1 VAANIKEMRMKA
13 PSPTPRSDAAPD
25 GNEPLHYGTGAVPAQ
40 RGSDP
45 FTARVRAAAVAR
57 VAATSLRSVSREI
70 GMSATGLS
78 KFLDGNAPYLPT
90 LNRLRNWYLRH
101 AAPSAGTLSEE
112 DAHAALA
119 LLVHDLA
126 PEARHAAIDE
136 MLRCMRAGYQASGH
150 EEPGWIDGMIERFP
164 VPVEP
169 APRRHRVTAEE
180 DS

>member
-1 VAANIKEMRMKA
+1 MSEMA
-13 PSPTPRSDAAPD
+13 SESPSFREEGGAR
-25 GNEPLHYGTGAVPAQ
+25 GNAV

-45 FTARVRAAAVAR
+45 FTARLRAAASAR
-57 VAATSLRSVSREI
+57 VEATSLRGVSREI

-101 AAPSAGTLSEE
+101 AVSPVGTLSEE

-119 LLVHDLA
+119 LLVHDLS

-136 MLRCMRAGYQASGH
+136 MLRCMREGYARTGQDA
-150 EEPGWIDGMIERFP
+150 PGWMDGMLERFP
-164 VPVEP
+164 LPVEP
-169 APRRHRVTAEE
+169 PPRRHRVSTGE
-180 DS
+180 DA

>member
-1 VAANIKEMRMKA
+1 MTA
-13 PSPTPRSDAAPD
+13 PSPTPRPDARTGSAAD
-25 GNEPLHYGTGAVPAQ
+25 GGQPPHNGSNEGGL

-45 FTARVRAAAVAR
+45 FTARVRAAATAR

-101 AAPSAGTLSEE
+101 AAPQADALSEE

-126 PEARHAAIDE
+126 PGARHAAVDE
-136 MLRCMRAGYQASGH
+136 MLRCMREGYRASGDR
-150 EEPGWIDGMIERFP
+150 EPGWIGGMLARFP

-169 APRRHRVTAEE
+169 PARRHRVVAEA

>member
-1 VAANIKEMRMKA
+1 MKA
-13 PSPTPRSDAAPD
+13 PSRTPRPKASAAAPAADPTPS
-25 GNEPLHYGTGAVPAQ
+25 GEAVAT

-45 FTARVRAAAVAR
+45 FTARVRTAAAAR

-101 AAPSAGTLSEE
+101 AAPAGAGSLAAD

-119 LLVHDLA
+119 LLVHDMS
-126 PEARHAAIDE
+126 PEARRAAIDE
-136 MLRCMRAGYQASGH
+136 MLRCMRAGYKASG
-150 EEPGWIDGMIERFP
+150 EKAPGWMDAMLDRFP

-169 APRRHRVTAEE
+169 PPRRHRVALQA
-180 DS
+180 S

>member
-1 VAANIKEMRMKA
+1 MKA
-13 PSPTPRSDAAPD
+13 PSRTPRPTADAGSADATQP
-25 GNEPLHYGTGAVPAQ
+25 PHYGSGEVPAQ

-45 FTARVRAAAVAR
+45 FTARVRAAATAR

-101 AAPSAGTLSEE
+101 AAPVQASLSEE

-119 LLVHDLA
+119 LLVHDLS
-126 PEARHAAIDE
+126 PEARHGAIDE
-136 MLRCMRAGYQASGH
+136 MLRCMRAGYQASGQVQ
-150 EEPGWIDGMIERFP
+150 PGWMDGLIDRFP
-164 VPVEP
+164 LPVEP
-169 APRRHRVTAEE
+169 APRRHRVQAEP
-180 DS
+180 DA

>member
-1 VAANIKEMRMKA
+1 MKA
-13 PSPTPRSDAAPD
+13 PSRTPRSNA
-25 GNEPLHYGTGAVPAQ
+25 GGSEPPHYGTGDAPAV

-45 FTARVRAAAVAR
+45 FTARVRAAAMAR
-57 VAATSLRSVSREI
+57 VEATSLRSVSREI

-101 AAPSAGTLSEE
+101 AAPSGAALAEE

-119 LLVHDLA
+119 LLVHDLS

-136 MLRCMRAGYQASGH
+136 ILRCMRAGYQASG
-150 EEPGWIDGMIERFP
+150 EKEPAWMEGMLDRFP
-164 VPVEP
+164 LPVEP
-169 APRRHRVTAEE
+169 PPRRHRVPMDE
-180 DS
+180 DA

>member
-1 VAANIKEMRMKA
+1 MAANIKETKMKA
-13 PSPTPRSDAAPD
+13 PSPTPRPDAAAD
-25 GNEPLHYGTGAVPAQ
+25 GKPPHYGTGEVPAQ

-90 LNRLRNWYLRH
+90 LNRLRSWYLRH
-101 AAPSAGTLSEE
+101 AAPVGAGLSED
-112 DAHAALA
+112 DAHAALS

-150 EEPGWIDGMIERFP
+150 AEPEWIDGMIERFP

-169 APRRHRVTAEE
+169 PPRRHRVTAAE

>member
-1 VAANIKEMRMKA
+1 MKA
-13 PSPTPRSDAAPD
+13 PSRTPRPAAAHEPAAATDAGD
-25 GNEPLHYGTGAVPAQ
+25 SHYGTGETPAQ
-40 RGSDP
+40 RGTDP

-101 AAPSAGTLSEE
+101 AAPTHATLSED

-119 LLVHDLA
+119 LLVHDLS

-136 MLRCMRAGYQASGH
+136 MLRCMRTGYQASGH
-150 EEPGWIDGMIERFP
+150 DEPEWIDGIIERFP

-169 APRRHRVTAEE
+169 PPRRHRVAAP
-180 DS
+180 DDA